1 MDSEKV
7 SAFLPNYVNSS
18 IQHDKSILVT
28 NLTNL
33 VRKNQEA
40 ESWSLGRLV
49 CDTDSNRNVCV
60 EKSGSRP
67 RAKFV

>member
-49 CDTDSNRNVCV
+49 CFALESPEQSN
-60 EKSGSRP
+60 
-67 RAKFV
+67 